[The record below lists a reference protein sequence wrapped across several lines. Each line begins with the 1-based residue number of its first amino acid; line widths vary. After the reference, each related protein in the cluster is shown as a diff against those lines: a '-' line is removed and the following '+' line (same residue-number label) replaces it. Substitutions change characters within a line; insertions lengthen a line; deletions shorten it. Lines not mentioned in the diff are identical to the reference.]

1 MHVLDRV
8 AIGLLAIG
16 LLCVA
21 TGLLPTGSAGDA
33 MTRIAPL
40 LAFLGTVIVLAEL
53 TSKAEVFDVVAARV
67 ARVGRGSYAALFLLC
82 VAFASVTTIALN
94 LDTTAVLLTPVML
107 ALASRVGIAPV
118 PLAMTT
124 VWLANTASLLLP
136 VSNLTNLLAAD
147 RVALSPLGLAGRMWA
162 PQLAAI
168 AVTMVCLWLFY
179 WRRGKRSDA
188 PAPTSGPGAARVDD
202 LRAGAAD
209 DVRAGSTDDV
219 RAVNADDVRAGSA
232 GDGRSGK
239 SDRYRPPEVHRPA
252 DPVLYRA
259 CGLACAGFLLAIL
272 VADVELWIA
281 SATAA
286 AVAVAAFAVRDRSA
300 LRLSLVPWRLLVMV
314 PGMFLVVETVNA
326 NGLHDL
332 LASAIGHDGG
342 LWGLF
347 RAAAVGGGLSNVL
360 NNLPVYL
367 AGEGAVP
374 VGNHDQLLALLIGT
388 NVGPVVTPWA
398 SLATLLWYERCH
410 AYGVR
415 VPVAR
420 LMGTGAVLAVGAV
433 VASVLALTLTG

>member
-1 MHVLDRV
+1 MRLLLRLHVLDRV
-8 AIGLLAIG
+8 AIGLLATG
-16 LLCVA
+16 LVCVA
-21 TGLLPTGSAGDA
+21 SGLLPTGSAADA

-53 TSKAEVFDVVAARV
+53 TSRAEVFDVVAARV
-67 ARVGRGSYAALFLLC
+67 ARAGRGSYAALFLLC

-107 ALASRVGIAPV
+107 ALASRVGIAAV

-147 RVALSPLGLAGRMWA
+147 RVALSPLGLAGRMWL
-162 PQLAAI
+162 PQLAAVV
-168 AVTMVCLWLFY
+168 VTMACLWGFF
-179 WRRGKRSDA
+179 WRRGRRGAVEMPETTGGNA
-188 PAPTSGPGAARVDD
+188 PEPVAGTGVAGRVGVPSGGPGAARADD
-202 LRAGAAD
+202 LRDRGA
-209 DVRAGSTDDV
+209 
-219 RAVNADDVRAGSA
+219 
-232 GDGRSGK
+232 
-239 SDRYRPPEVHRPA
+239 DRYVRPEVHRPA
-252 DPVLYRA
+252 DPVLFRA

-286 AVAVAAFAVRDRSA
+286 AVAVAAFAVRRRSV
-300 LRLSLVPWRLLVMV
+300 LRFSLVPWRLLVMV

-332 LASAIGHDGG
+332 LASAVGDDGG
-342 LWGLF
+342 LGGLF

-367 AGEGAVP
+367 AGEAAVP
-374 VGNHDQLLALLIGT
+374 LGNHDQLLALLIGT

-398 SLATLLWYERCH
+398 SLATLLWYERCL

-420 LMGTGAVLAVGAV
+420 LMGTGAVLAVAAV
-433 VASVLALTLTG
+433 TASVAALTLTG

>member
-1 MHVLDRV
+1 MRVFLRLHVLDR
-8 AIGLLAIG
+8 LAIG
-16 LLCVA
+16 LLVTGLVCLA
-21 TGLLPTGSAGDA
+21 SGLLPTGPAGDA
-33 MTRIAPL
+33 MERIAPL

-67 ARVGRGSYAALFLLC
+67 ARAGRGSYAALFLLC

-107 ALASRVGIAPV
+107 ALASRVGIAAV

-147 RVALSPLGLAGRMWA
+147 RVALSPAGLAARMWA

-168 AVTMVCLWLFY
+168 AVTMVCLWSFF
-179 WRRGKRSDA
+179 WRRGRRGEGAGDPET
-188 PAPTSGPGAARVDD
+188 PAAGGPGAARPE
-202 LRAGAAD
+202 
-209 DVRAGSTDDV
+209 DVREDV
-219 RAVNADDVRAGSA
+219 RDDERAR
-232 GDGRSGK
+232 GRG
-239 SDRYRPPEVHRPA
+239 RYRTPPVHRPA
-252 DPVLYRA
+252 DPVLFRA
-259 CGLACAGFLLAIL
+259 CALACAGFLVAIL
-272 VADVELWIA
+272 VAEVELWVA
-281 SATAA
+281 SAAAA
-286 AVAVAAFAVRDRSA
+286 AVAVAAFAVRRRSE

-326 NGLHDL
+326 NGLHEL
-332 LASAIGHDGG
+332 LATAVGDDGG
-342 LWGLF
+342 PAGLL
-347 RAAAVGGGLSNVL
+347 RAAAVGAGLSNVL

-367 AGEGAVP
+367 AGEAAVP
-374 VGNHDQLLALLIGT
+374 LGNHDQLLALLIGT

-415 VPVAR
+415 VPVTR
-420 LMGTGAVLAVGAV
+420 LLGTGAVLAVAAV
-433 VASVLALTLTG
+433 AASVAALALTG